1 MSGENNQGLTID
13 IDSINNSEEN
23 GSQKSSKGSFIL
35 ASPTVR
41 LLSILEQW
49 IGNSISDFQK
59 DKIREAFQTL

>member
-41 LLSILEQW
+41 LLSILE
-49 IGNSISDFQK
+49 
-59 DKIREAFQTL
+59 